1 VRRSRTSSSGA
12 SDAGDASS
20 EARYLSNK
28 LIVRLKPEHRRDSG
42 ALSEVLSWL
51 PHEARYETQFDEL
64 GIAVITLPDGADPVE
79 IAREIEQHEIV
90 EYAEP
95 EFLDSGASK

>member
-1 VRRSRTSSSGA
+1 MR
-12 SDAGDASS
+12 AGDAEDSS
-20 EARYLSNK
+20 NEARYSSNK
-28 LIVRLKPEHRRDSG
+28 LIVRLKSEHRRDSG

-51 PHEARYETQFDEL
+51 PQDARCESEFDEL
-64 GIAVITLPDGADPVE
+64 GIAVITLPDGADPVQ

-95 EFLDSGASK
+95 EFLDSGANK